1 MREFFTVVA
10 TLFLVYLAR
19 VLWLYVEERTKNIAR
34 EESETAL
41 SELRHAQNQ
50 ILSAV
55 NAEHQRRLHEFS
67 LFTAKQHEVYAAF
80 YRRVKDASVWYS
92 SQVGLVFQPNFEKW
106 GPANVADYFK
116 DSNVKGPDA
125 DEIIRLYEQGEQQR
139 AAKLLADLYGR
150 VQSRNANNAFNR
162 AKKFYALYEL
172 YLSDDVRAQF
182 ERIRHGMA
190 EVSVLIDDRGE
201 ERNELK
207 AFEKAK
213 AVEAEVSK
221 LRDVMRNELR
231 RGESAPTETAVA
243 KS

>member
-1 MREFFTVVA
+1 MREFLTVVA
-10 TLFLVYLAR
+10 TLFLLYLVR
-19 VLWLYVEERTKNIAR
+19 VLWLYVQERTKNIAR

-41 SELRHAQNQ
+41 AELRHTQNE
-50 ILSAV
+50 ILAAV
-55 NAEHQRRLHEFS
+55 NAEHQRRLHEFG

-92 SQVGLVFQPNFEKW
+92 SQVGLVFRPNFEKW

-125 DEIIRLYEQGEQQR
+125 DEIMRLYELGEQQK
-139 AAKLLADLYGR
+139 AAKLLADVYSR
-150 VQSRNANNAFNR
+150 VQARNANNAFNR
-162 AKKFYALYEL
+162 AKKFYAFYEL
-172 YLSDDVRAQF
+172 YLSDDVRTQF
-182 ERIRHGMA
+182 EQIRNGMA
-190 EVSVLIDDRGE
+190 EVSVLIDDRDW
-201 ERNELK
+201 ERKEVK

-231 RGESAPTETAVA
+231 RGQSASTETPVA
-243 KS
+243 ES